1 MKKIKIGRMK
11 YKEFKKEYEKEVD
24 KPVTKR
30 LSIINFFCTVI
41 AIAVF
46 TNNTVGAL
54 YFTVLLLFFR
64 QFTYLIYLITGEKK

>member
-30 LSIINFFCTVI
+30 LSIINLFCTVI
-41 AIAVF
+41 AIATF
-46 TNNTVGAL
+46 TNNIVAAL
-54 YFTVLLLFFR
+54 YFTVFLLFFR
-64 QFTYLIYLITGEKK
+64 QFMYLIYLIVGDK